1 MDRARAGEYQ
11 VRCIWVVCSLFLLVG
26 FGPVGAQ
33 QGYEIAGSHIVV
45 EQARHWEQWKRPT
58 HLTRIDSSG
67 TIRSRPLRT
76 VYNLLAD
83 RRFEL
88 PVLIDGKAPRI
99 LNADSTVQRDA
110 LGQPAVDLQ
119 GNQLYDYLVRP
130 GVSRVG
136 SNPGLA
142 AHILDGDPTTFWEPN
157 PEDPIEDWWI
167 EVDLARPVS
176 LERLRLEFVEEG
188 LGDPFYR
195 YIMFLSTDQTIRLDA
210 GGGGSLF
217 IAHEAP
223 NTEQRVFV
231 FDSDRVSAHLPSA
244 GSVLSDKKLVEP
256 GNRSPDWTGR
266 DTRVIRLVMT
276 DTRGGRAAQISQAEW
291 EALAA
296 DEQGDIVYFVRD
308 IAGREE
314 PETAEVYAS
323 LPPER
328 QGRRDYYRRELPRLA
343 EVEAWGWGDDLGPG
357 IVAGG
362 GAIDLSSPGY
372 RPTLAFDA
380 DMGTYFIHR
389 VHEAITP
396 GGNVMSVDLGGT
408 VWLDQIRITGG
419 TLRGYTM
426 RGSSGGRDAQGQLQ
440 WQVISPPERAKNLD
454 NGYFD
459 RLVDPQDP
467 PLKVR
472 FLDLIAF
479 AHYPPGF
486 VPGQQAQAGGGKGVR
501 AENYWPFFREIKVF
515 GAGAPAEVV
524 LESDLIELP
533 GLVTLGGV
541 DWQADTPSGTRVEI
555 HTRTGDQLLQRIRY
569 YDKSGNEKTEK
580 AYNKL
585 FSTLRGPID
594 TSFVMGPGWSSWSEK
609 YRTPGEPVRSPSLR
623 RFMQLQ
629 ARLISDDP
637 QAIPALH
644 RIKIDFYPPVAHSLG
659 AEVWPAQ
666 VQAGQL
672 DTFEVFVQPTFLE
685 APRQAQSLGFD
696 EVLITAQP
704 QLALHLLD
712 VAVGTEAEFLQD
724 QPLELFDQPHAEG
737 LTGIEGALLQVAH
750 SEGDSLWVRF
760 PQPVQGSDS
769 LPPHYYRTVAD
780 GEEVPT
786 GEDETLLTVNS
797 HALLPEAVRGG
808 VRYFQRLPSG
818 ALEEVD
824 QATYEGLAA
833 ADQGSIRYFR
843 KVVGLGT
850 QTSFDA
856 AGDSLSAS
864 QHDQLAGV
872 DRGWVVGR
880 GRLVRLRFTSTVF
893 LHGTQ
898 LQVAVRHSQAQIPW
912 QSADAENVTGLRPS
926 QGLSIGSLG
935 GGEVIADVQ
944 IGPNP
949 FTPNG
954 DGINDVARIGFSLFK
969 VYAQRPLSIRILALD
984 GRPVRVLAGLVAGG
998 AQEFVWDGR
1007 DAGGRPVAPGL
1018 YLCQIEVEAD
1028 ADDVAGQQ
1036 RTHLL
1041 AVAY

>member
-1 MDRARAGEYQ
+1 MQRAD
-11 VRCIWVVCSLFLLVG
+11 VRGCWIPLVQRLCGLSLLVG

-33 QGYEIAGSHIVV
+33 QGYEIADGQIIVQ
-45 EQARHWEQWKRPT
+45 EARHWEQWKVPT
-58 HLTRIDSSG
+58 HLARIDSSG
-67 TIRSRPLRT
+67 TIRSRSLRT

-83 RRFEL
+83 RSFERT
-88 PVLIDGKAPRI
+88 VLFEGKRPRA
-99 LNADSTVQRDA
+99 LNADSTLKLDA

-119 GNQLYDYLVRP
+119 GNQLYNYVVRP

-136 SNPGLA
+136 SNPALA
-142 AHILDGDPTTFWEPN
+142 AHILDGDPTTYWAPDPN
-157 PEDPIEDWWI
+157 DPIEDWWI
-167 EVDLARPVS
+167 EVDLGRVAP
-176 LERLRLEFVEEG
+176 LERFRVEFVEEG

-195 YIMFLSTDQTIRLDA
+195 YLMLLSP

-217 IAHEAP
+217 IPHEAP
-223 NTEQRVFV
+223 NTDQRIFV
-231 FDSDRVSAHLPSA
+231 FDSDRVSDHLHPA
-244 GSVLSDKKLVEP
+244 GSALSDKKLEVSQP
-256 GNRSPDWTGR
+256 SPKWTGR
-266 DTRVIRLVMT
+266 LIETIRLVIT

-291 EALAA
+291 EALSA
-296 DEQGDIVYFVRD
+296 DEQGDVVYFVRD

-323 LPPER
+323 LPAER

-357 IVAGG
+357 IIAGG
-362 GAIDLSSPGY
+362 GSIDLTIPGKL
-372 RPTLAFDA
+372 PGNAFDGDYA
-380 DMGTYFIHR
+380 TWYIHNPFDP
-389 VHEAITP
+389 IIPDSNILT
-396 GGNVMSVDLGGT
+396 VDLGGA
-408 VWLDQIRITGG
+408 VWLNQLR
-419 TLRGYTM
+419 LCCNPRGYIM

-440 WQVISPPERAKNLD
+440 WQVISPPERERNVYA
-454 NGYFD
+454 GAFS
-459 RLVDPQDP
+459 RLADVLDP
-467 PLKVR
+467 PRKVR
-472 FLDLIAF
+472 FLELITVAN
-479 AHYPPGF
+479 YPPGIVF
-486 VPGQQAQAGGGKGVR
+486 GSQAAAGGGFGAQR
-501 AENYWPFFREIKVF
+501 QGYWPTFREIKVF